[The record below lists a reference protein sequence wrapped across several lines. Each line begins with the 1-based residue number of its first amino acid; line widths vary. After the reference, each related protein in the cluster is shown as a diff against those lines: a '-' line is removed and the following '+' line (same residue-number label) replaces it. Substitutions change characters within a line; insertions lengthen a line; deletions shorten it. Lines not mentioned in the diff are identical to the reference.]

1 MASVSLPQSQPQSQ
15 LQQQQQ
21 KQQVAPSSDA
31 KLQINH
37 ASQTAAISAN
47 FWLLP
52 TSVFRRA
59 NKMKTRKTKKTQRF
73 HPYGNVKSNLQLK
86 LKLKIHRLQRHGVDS
101 LAGEFRRIDREY
113 SGGEGESVEGGLSRG
128 VGTGICGGI
137 CRGGNVGE
145 GL

>member
-1 MASVSLPQSQPQSQ
+1 MASVSLPQPQPKS
-15 LQQQQQ
+15 QQQQ
-21 KQQVAPSSDA
+21 QQVAPSSDA

-52 TSVFRRA
+52 TSVFGRA
-59 NKMKTRKTKKTQRF
+59 NKTKTRKTKKKKIYKKKTTQRF

-101 LAGEFRRIDREY
+101 LAGELDA
-113 SGGEGESVEGGLSRG
+113 
-128 VGTGICGGI
+128 
-137 CRGGNVGE
+137 
-145 GL
+145 